1 MDGETSMKIEQ
12 YEVTVKFDLAVLQGH
27 DRAERVALELNQ
39 LFHEMVKV
47 WSKDKQAI
55 VSPTKTTLDSEI
67 EVRQA

>member
-1 MDGETSMKIEQ
+1 MKIEQ